1 MEEIKDLWLK
11 YNEYS
16 NKLAAALGRTSNIV
30 GEYAE
35 YLAFQYYGGE
45 LLDISGASA
54 DIKSAEGTLYQVKSR
69 KIKRASSTQ
78 LNVIRSWHFDYLV
91 VVLFNSKG
99 VVTKAL
105 EVPVEVAKEYGVANS
120 HQNGWIIST
129 TQQFINDTRS
139 KDITAVLETFNL

>member
-1 MEEIKDLWLK
+1 M
-11 YNEYS
+11 
-16 NKLAAALGRTSNIV
+16 
-30 GEYAE
+30 
-35 YLAFQYYGGE
+35 
-45 LLDISGASA
+45 
-54 DIKSAEGTLYQVKSR
+54 
-69 KIKRASSTQ
+69 
-78 LNVIRSWHFDYLV
+78 
-91 VVLFNSKG
+91 VLFNSKG